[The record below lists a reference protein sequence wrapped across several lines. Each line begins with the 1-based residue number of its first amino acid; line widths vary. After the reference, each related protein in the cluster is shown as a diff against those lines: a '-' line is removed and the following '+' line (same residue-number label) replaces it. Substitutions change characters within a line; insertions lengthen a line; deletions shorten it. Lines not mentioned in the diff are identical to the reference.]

1 MSVLRVEARRREAG
15 RIPWSTAPTGFRVL
29 VPGWPQWHWGQHRRG
44 VVLFGSYLS
53 AAAMSAFAWG
63 TPIGLGI
70 LTFAFAT
77 HLVSLADALRQS
89 AFPWLGR
96 AAALGAS
103 AAILVFGVYAPL
115 LVTAATTAWP
125 GMRGGTTSEG
135 YLINRLAYRDR
146 DPKRD
151 DLVWY
156 RASPSS
162 EPRLGQVVAGSGQEV
177 HWSENRLQVDGVSM
191 KQFGTPFRSTW
202 PPPKEVAYRIPDR
215 HLLILPEGSSTHP
228 QASEGLL
235 IVATDQVVGRAWA
248 KYYPVRERRL
258 LSPS

>member
-1 MSVLRVEARRREAG
+1 
-15 RIPWSTAPTGFRVL
+15 
-29 VPGWPQWHWGQHRRG
+29 

-63 TPIGLGI
+63 TPIGLAI
-70 LTFAFAT
+70 LVFAFAT

-96 AAALGAS
+96 APALGAS
-103 AAILVFGVYAPL
+103 AAILGVGVYAPL

-125 GMRGGTTSEG
+125 GLCGGATSEG
-135 YLINRLAYRDR
+135 YLINRWAYRDQ

-156 RASPSS
+156 RSSPSS

-177 HWSENRLQVDGVSM
+177 YWSENRLQVDGVSM
-191 KQFGTPFRSTW
+191 KRLGTPFHSTW
-202 PPPKEVAYRIPDR
+202 PPREVAYRIPER
-215 HLLILPEGSSTHP
+215 HVLILPEESPTNPHT
-228 QASEGLL
+228 SEGLL
-235 IVATDQVVGRAWA
+235 IVATNQVVGRAWA
-248 KYYPVRERRL
+248 KYYPVRERRF